1 MLGTVYTGDVYK
13 CKCGASMWWGKV
25 SWARLTLLVL
35 EPIRSVGQADVGMLP
50 TMESTMEQEL
60 RVTPQGKSP

>member
-1 MLGTVYTGDVYK
+1 
-13 CKCGASMWWGKV
+13 MWWGKV

-50 TMESTMEQEL
+50 TMESTMELEL